1 VGNMADLRNIIDIY
15 QANLYY
21 QSLINKNDFDLNV
34 LFYGLSNVVA
44 DVFLDPNITGI
55 QGMTGLIALFNSH
68 QNIENIILIARKRYN
83 RYLLNLINVTDI
95 ENLNSTELNAVS
107 IKSTW
112 LLSEQYHKKYQ
123 RERVIKK

>member
-1 VGNMADLRNIIDIY
+1 MADLRNIIDIY